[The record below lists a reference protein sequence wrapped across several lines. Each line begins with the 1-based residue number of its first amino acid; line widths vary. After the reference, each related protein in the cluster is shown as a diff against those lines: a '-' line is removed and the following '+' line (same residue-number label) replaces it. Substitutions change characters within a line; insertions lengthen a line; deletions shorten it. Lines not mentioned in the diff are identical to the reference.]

1 MAKIST
7 DEATVTDLTSQF
19 SNSLSSLTFEPKQGG
34 KMSYSESSAASG
46 MKSSLSSLGSI
57 LSSFKSNASKD
68 IGNLSKNSSSNQTIR
83 KKCNKVG
90 RLWKNNYN

>member
-7 DEATVTDLTSQF
+7 DEATVNDLTSQF
-19 SNSLSSLTFEPKQGG
+19 STSLSSLKFEPKQGG

-46 MKSSLSSLGSI
+46 MKSSLASLGSI

-68 IGNLSKNSSSNQTIR
+68 IGNLSKIHQAIKQSE
-83 KKCNKVG
+83 
-90 RLWKNNYN
+90 KNAIK